1 MVCTLPPPSLP
12 WQVVTLTISHF
23 PATPVSWDVFYRL
36 KYRYKWQPEA
46 LDQRTLKL
54 DSSAWWR
61 EQYQRNIAVAGIP
74 SKVPSGGGGPEGQ
87 KCLRFLGADDADT
100 FSSLESLAL
109 QIEHYVLMV
118 SDADEIFNPTLLE
131 TFQQDRQRAYN
142 YVNSLEAPGFVQ
154 LGMETRVCV
163 PGSGAGGC
171 SLPLLCLALKLTP
184 L

>member
-1 MVCTLPPPSLP
+1 MCPAWRGGVSQTVLRSALNPCLQLLCHGWCCCGITTLCGTVPAGQVTQAPFTWACCMVCTLPPPSLP

-74 SKVPSGGGGPEGQ
+74 SKVPSGGGGGPPGV
-87 KCLRFLGADDADT
+87 KGVAFFGAYFT
-100 FSSLESLAL
+100 SNF
-109 QIEHYVLMV
+109 
-118 SDADEIFNPTLLE
+118 
-131 TFQQDRQRAYN
+131 
-142 YVNSLEAPGFVQ
+142 
-154 LGMETRVCV
+154 
-163 PGSGAGGC
+163 
-171 SLPLLCLALKLTP
+171 
-184 L
+184 